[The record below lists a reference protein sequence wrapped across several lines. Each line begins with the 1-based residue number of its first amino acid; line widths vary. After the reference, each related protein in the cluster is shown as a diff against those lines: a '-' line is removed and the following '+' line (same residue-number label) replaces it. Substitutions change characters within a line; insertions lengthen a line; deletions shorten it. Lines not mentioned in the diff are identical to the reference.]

1 MSLDARIRQLAAE
14 AVASAGGG
22 GGDGGSAARV
32 TELERQA
39 VDYQAQMKDLHDHL
53 HRALTQLG
61 RLDERVKTLEAAVAN
76 SHPAEAETTSR
87 RTSSRRKT
95 GES

>member
-14 AVASAGGG
+14 AVADAGVG

-32 TELERQA
+32 TELEQQLA
-39 VDYQAQMKDLHDHL
+39 DHQAQMKDLHEHL
-53 HRALTQLG
+53 HRALTQVG
-61 RLDERVKTLEAAVAN
+61 KLDERVKTLEAAAATG
-76 SHPAEAETTSR
+76 HPDETETTPR

-95 GES
+95 AES